1 MIETTGVP
9 GASVVRGPST
19 TGAAAT
25 PAPFVPV
32 ARAQY
37 AVFVASSTT
46 GTAMP
51 PGEANESG
59 TFVTTEPAAN
69 EASVAT
75 WSVAPTDDAPAP
87 SAVAETM

>member
-1 MIETTGVP
+1 M
-9 GASVVRGPST
+9 SGPST

-32 ARAQY
+32 TRAQK
-37 AVFVASSTT
+37 AVFVASPTT
-46 GTAMP
+46 GTAAP

-59 TFVTTEPAAN
+59 TFVTTAPGVN

-75 WSVAPTDDAPAP
+75 WSSAPTDDAPEP

>member
-1 MIETTGVP
+1 M
-9 GASVVRGPST
+9 
-19 TGAAAT
+19 
-25 PAPFVPV
+25 
-32 ARAQY
+32 
-37 AVFVASSTT
+37 FVASPTT
-46 GTAMP
+46 GTAAP

-59 TFVTTEPAAN
+59 TFVTMAPAAN